1 LTAGISELTVSGGKG
16 GSIRIVYAEALKM
29 RKGKGNR
36 NEIAGKEMSGIYD
49 DFLLDGEEGR
59 TFSPLVWRTG
69 ATCNST

>member
-1 LTAGISELTVSGGKG
+1 M
-16 GSIRIVYAEALKM
+16 YAEALKM